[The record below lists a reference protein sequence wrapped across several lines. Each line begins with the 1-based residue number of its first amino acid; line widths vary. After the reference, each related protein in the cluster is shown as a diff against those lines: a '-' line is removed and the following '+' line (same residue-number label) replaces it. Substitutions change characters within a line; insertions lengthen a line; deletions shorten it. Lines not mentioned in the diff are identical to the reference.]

1 MIQIKDYKLGRVKA
15 VVRLAESNA
24 NRSAEKALNV
34 LKVGLWF
41 EGLRARMGRPTAY
54 RLGQV
59 LQPGTY
65 LKGEHHHNLWAKYAL
80 GKHVPGAETL
90 RTTEAAMAGSSEIL
104 MAAAW
109 DALDISRPVGVS
121 ADTLLKRLGP
131 GIQMA
136 IFDQQALERGRYVRR
151 KATRQV
157 TRRLEGQAGL
167 DSLAALVV
175 LLREAHEAGNQGRA
189 FELGRSLHA
198 SLFLATIEGPLWE
211 IAEELFA
218 YFICFI
224 FPLAEDKELA
234 FDLHPRI
241 MQRQAFC
248 FSRVVLQLEDAGW
261 DGYLPG
267 GHTRQLRRLL
277 TIDFGFDLFFG
288 LGPRFRLTQPVEQSS
303 ENARRWV
310 AEQDIAWEWGLRT
323 LHAGRRERLMPDE
336 VRDRIAASGA

>member
-1 MIQIKDYKLGRVKA
+1 
-15 VVRLAESNA
+15 
-24 NRSAEKALNV
+24 
-34 LKVGLWF
+34 
-41 EGLRARMGRPTAY
+41 
-54 RLGQV
+54 
-59 LQPGTY
+59 
-65 LKGEHHHNLWAKYAL
+65 
-80 GKHVPGAETL
+80 
-90 RTTEAAMAGSSEIL
+90 MAGSSEIL

-109 DALDISRPVGVS
+109 DALDISRPVGAN
-121 ADTLLKRLGP
+121 ADILLKRLGP

-175 LLREAHEAGNQGRA
+175 LLREAHEAGNQGLA

-234 FDLHPRI
+234 FDLHPKDH
-241 MQRQAFC
+241 A
-248 FSRVVLQLEDAGW
+248 EAGFLL
-261 DGYLPG
+261 LP
-267 GHTRQLRRLL
+267 RR
-277 TIDFGFDLFFG
+277 TA
-288 LGPRFRLTQPVEQSS
+288 
-303 ENARRWV
+303 ARGRWMG
-310 AEQDIAWEWGLRT
+310 WLSP
-323 LHAGRRERLMPDE
+323 GRAYPA
-336 VRDRIAASGA
+336 AASVADD

>member
-90 RTTEAAMAGSSEIL
+90 RTTEVAMAGSSEIL

-109 DALDISRPVGVS
+109 DALDISRPVGVG

-175 LLREAHEAGNQGRA
+175 LG
-189 FELGRSLHA
+189 
-198 SLFLATIEGPLWE
+198 
-211 IAEELFA
+211 
-218 YFICFI
+218 
-224 FPLAEDKELA
+224 
-234 FDLHPRI
+234 
-241 MQRQAFC
+241 
-248 FSRVVLQLEDAGW
+248 FSR
-261 DGYLPG
+261 
-267 GHTRQLRRLL
+267 HTCKNDSQ
-277 TIDFGFDLFFG
+277 
-288 LGPRFRLTQPVEQSS
+288 
-303 ENARRWV
+303 ARISP
-310 AEQDIAWEWGLRT
+310 IAS
-323 LHAGRRERLMPDE
+323 
-336 VRDRIAASGA
+336 VS